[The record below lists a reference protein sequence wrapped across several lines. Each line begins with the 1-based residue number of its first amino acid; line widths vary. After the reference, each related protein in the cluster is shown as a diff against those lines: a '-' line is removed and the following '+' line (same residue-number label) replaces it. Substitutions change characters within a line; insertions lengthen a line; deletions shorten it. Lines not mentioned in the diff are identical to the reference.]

1 MAPKS
6 RTRYRGGCARWH
18 GSRPP
23 GVSLHAQTGSGAA
36 GRYRAGCRLRVRRR
50 AIDALRVSV
59 GRQSKTAGLCVRPFI
74 QSRNFRSRSS
84 RDAIKDLGLLL
95 WLLLFLLGGGE
106 VGRAEAGLLL
116 HRVLLLFLLGGGE
129 IGRAEAGLLL
139 HRVLL
144 LFLLGGGEIGRA
156 EAGLLLHRVLLLF
169 LLGGGEVGHA
179 EAGLLL
185 HRVLLLFLLG
195 GGQFVAFDD
204 AIDRWGRERGQAHRG
219 EEAERDG

>member
-59 GRQSKTAGLCVRPFI
+59 GRQSKTAGLCVRPFM
-74 QSRNFRSRSS
+74 QSRNFKSRSS

-95 WLLLFLLGGGE
+95 WLLLFLLLGGEIGRAEAGLLLHCIFLLFLLGSGE

-116 HRVLLLFLLGGGE
+116 HCIFLLFLLGGGE

-139 HRVLL
+139 HCI
-144 LFLLGGGEIGRA
+144 F
-156 EAGLLLHRVLLLF
+156 LLF
-169 LLGGGEVGHA
+169 LLGGGEVSHG

-185 HRVLLLFLLG
+185 RCVFLLFLL

-204 AIDRWGRERGQAHRG
+204 AID
-219 EEAERDG
+219 